1 MRTRHRFI
9 HLPLTVLLFTV
20 KPAVMT
26 RPTTGNG
33 ATATASGTGG
43 TPIGANISQTAD
55 QPARPVYRRGGLA
68 PTLEIRPK
76 FALMGVSPLGVNVS
90 GMVKGGRPSPGAWG
104 CAPTFSSPPR
114 RLRRRGKKEKELF
127 GDTPKPRQGG

>member
-43 TPIGANISQTAD
+43 TPLWVPILVGILALLIGLGSGIGIG
-55 QPARPVYRRGGLA
+55 RRSA
-68 PTLEIRPK
+68 
-76 FALMGVSPLGVNVS
+76 VSPVMAMRR
-90 GMVKGGRPSPGAWG
+90 MVAEQQPQEDRP
-104 CAPTFSSPPR
+104 TQH
-114 RLRRRGKKEKELF
+114 
-127 GDTPKPRQGG
+127 TP